1 MPAGYLQSLGVQP
14 GDRVALMCYNTPGF
28 VYAMLGA
35 WRLGAVV
42 VPINHKMQ
50 TPEVAYVLEHA
61 KVSVCV
67 FDGELAP
74 VVGRLETTA
83 KLISTD
89 SVADGFDFFDD
100 AITRQEGVGGIDI
113 DENDP
118 AEILYTSGTTG
129 SPKGCVHS
137 HRNVVGVAVTA
148 ALAVSTTRD
157 ERLLMAVP
165 IWHASPLNNWFM
177 STLYMGGTVVLL
189 REYHPVKFLETVQE
203 QRITLCFGPPV
214 IYTTALNL
222 VPNFADYNLG
232 SVRAWL
238 YGGGPIGADVARRL
252 VESYG
257 TTEFRQV
264 YGMTETGPV
273 GTVLYPEE
281 QLSKA
286 GSIGRVALAGVDLRL
301 VADDGTDA
309 EPDQIGEIWLRADT
323 VMPGVP
329 RRPRC
334 HEGCICRRRLVSHR
348 RSGAQG
354 CGRLPLHRRPREGHD
369 HHGR

>member
-1 MPAGYLQSLGVQP
+1 
-14 GDRVALMCYNTPGF
+14 
-28 VYAMLGA
+28 
-35 WRLGAVV
+35 
-42 VPINHKMQ
+42 
-50 TPEVAYVLEHA
+50 
-61 KVSVCV
+61 
-67 FDGELAP
+67 
-74 VVGRLETTA
+74 
-83 KLISTD
+83 
-89 SVADGFDFFDD
+89 
-100 AITRQEGVGGIDI
+100 
-113 DENDP
+113 
-118 AEILYTSGTTG
+118 
-129 SPKGCVHS
+129 
-137 HRNVVGVAVTA
+137 
-148 ALAVSTTRD
+148 
-157 ERLLMAVP
+157 MAVP

-177 STLYMGGTVVLL
+177 STLYMGGTSCCCASTIPSNFWKQFRNNAL
-189 REYHPVKFLETVQE
+189 PSAS
-203 QRITLCFGPPV
+203 GPPV

-323 VMPGVP
+323 VMQGYLDDPAATKAAFADGGWYRTGDLARKDADGYLFIVDRAKDMIIHGRRERLLQGGRGRDLRPPG
-329 RRPRC
+329 
-334 HEGCICRRRLVSHR
+334 RRRR
-348 RSGAQG
+348 RRCRKTQRRM
-354 CGRLPLHRRPREGHD
+354 GRDRRRA
-369 HHGR
+369 RRLA